1 MFFCQFCHLVRSLIV
16 FTVDFNNLTYFL
28 CSLIVHIVLQ
38 INIIRKFQ
46 FLLFIYTIVKGL
58 QKFLKPQNTAFLI
71 LSGKYGVIYPN
82 EEVSYYDHL
91 LKSSEIENHSDLIAS
106 QIKSKKITSIEF
118 FMSNI
123 EKDRNLRA
131 YVDCI
136 SKACAKASI
145 LLKIHIRD
153 FQD

>member
-1 MFFCQFCHLVRSLIV
+1 MFAYCTYCSADKYYSEVQIPAIHLYNSERIAKV
-16 FTVDFNNLTYFL
+16 FEAAK
-28 CSLIVHIVLQ
+28 Q
-38 INIIRKFQ
+38 A
-46 FLLFIYTIVKGL
+46 
-58 QKFLKPQNTAFLI
+58 NTAFLI

-136 SKACAKASI
+136 SKACAKSSI